1 MSNFV
6 MSLLKAAGKAGLD
19 SNNIQK
25 IAKMKYSNVDL
36 RMDPQFQK
44 RDAFHI
50 NDEFTQNI
58 KAAMEDFSESTLP
71 PEARERLEDLVAKA
85 IAFGDDQQLLRHT
98 NAMYKFADDVFGPG
112 GANNVTNIEP
122 AQLARTAANQS
133 LQLEGAPY
141 GNFPGREGIIKANI
155 ERMMREA
162 PGEVEL
168 LRRYLRENYEGTYAE
183 FLKNEVDPEK
193 WIYYQNPFPENYR
206 LGGRVGAAGG
216 GFIRYLL
223 KLLGIGRDK
232 GIGSMAKAITMGD
245 RTPAGNISMR
255 NLVPDNELD
264 MRVARTSLMERDP
277 KFRDYVMGESQVDNE
292 MFQNMVDLGLPRS
305 VSRMSNPVFQRH
317 MREGFA
323 RGPVQGEGIMS
334 TRKLDDE
341 IRKMMD
347 DMEAMKRQSEDYVA
361 EADFAVRGMRQK
373 EMILDDL
380 VQDLQDGVPP
390 RAAIQR
396 FIDKYNK
403 LREPN
408 ANGGRVG
415 LKGGGIANLITRLIG
430 TDEKTMFRKP
440 IKTGHPDMHVDLEQ
454 MRRMSRSEK
463 GLDLDEYAEIEQM
476 VLDSPR
482 YKGLMESGMLQEIDY
497 EKFRAHILYD
507 DAKLQKLMEMDPEG
521 TDMYLRMIYRLNG
534 SESGF
539 ASGGIVNTL
548 AAPEATVAQ
557 RNAMTNEDLYG
568 INQQMSP
575 FQDRISQLASNP
587 YFQDLRK
594 QNQEFQL
601 RQNEQ
606 MQNFRMQEMQA
617 QQGLADTYSGME
629 DFQQV
634 GLGLDRQIDSLGKG
648 LSQGQGQILQELR
661 KDNNGVN
668 PYGNNMFGKQVLS
681 GMSGFGV
688 GNLFGTRR

>member
-6 MSLLKAAGKAGLD
+6 MSLLKASTKAGLD
-19 SNNIQK
+19 SNKIQQ
-25 IAKMKYSNVDL
+25 IAKMKYGNVDL
-36 RMDPQFQK
+36 RMDPQFAK

-50 NDEFTQNI
+50 SDDFTNNVKEYMQINETFPT
-58 KAAMEDFSESTLP
+58 AAK
-71 PEARERLEDLVAKA
+71 ERLEDLVAKA
-85 IAFGDDQQLLRHT
+85 IAMGDDQQILRHT
-98 NAMYKFADDVFGPG
+98 NAMYKFSDDVFGPG
-112 GANNVTNIEP
+112 GASNVTNIEP

-155 ERMMREA
+155 ERMMKEA

-168 LRRYLRENYEGTYAE
+168 LRRYLRENYDGTYAE

-206 LGGRVGAAGG
+206 LGGRVGAAKG

-223 KLLGIGRDK
+223 NLLGIGRDK
-232 GIGSMAKAITMGD
+232 GIGSMMQSK
-245 RTPAGNISMR
+245 TPAGNISMR
-255 NLVPDNELD
+255 NLIPDNELD
-264 MRVARTSLMERDP
+264 MRVARSNLMNRDP
-277 KFRDYVMGESQVDNE
+277 RFREYVMGESRVDNE
-292 MFQNMVDLGLPRS
+292 MFENMQALGFSPRS
-305 VSRMSNPVFQRH
+305 TNPVFQRH

-323 RGPVQGEGIMS
+323 RGPVKGEGIMS
-334 TRKLDDE
+334 TSKLDDE

-347 DMEAMKRQSEDYVA
+347 DMEAMKRQSENYVA

-373 EMILDDL
+373 EMMLDDL
-380 VQDLQDGVPP
+380 VQELQDGVPP
-390 RAAIQR
+390 REAIQR

-408 ANGGRVG
+408 ASGGRVG
-415 LKGGGIANLITRLIG
+415 LKSGGIANLIAKLIG

-454 MRRMSRSEK
+454 MRRMSRSEQ
-463 GLDLDEYAEIEQM
+463 GLDLDQYAEIEQM

-482 YKGLMESGMLQEIDY
+482 YKGLMQSGMLQEIDY

-507 DAKLQKLMEMDPEG
+507 DAKLQKMMEIDPEG

-548 AAPEATVAQ
+548 AAPEATIAQ

-568 INQQMSP
+568 IDQQMSP

-587 YFQDLRK
+587 FFAEARK

-617 QQGLADTYSGME
+617 QQGLADTYAGMD

-634 GLGLDRQIDSLGKG
+634 GVGLDQKLESLGRG
-648 LSQGQGQILQELR
+648 LSQGQGQILQQLR
-661 KDNNGVN
+661 NDNNNGVN
-668 PYGNNMFGKQVLS
+668 PYGNNMFGNQVLG

>member
-6 MSLLKAAGKAGLD
+6 MSLLKASTKAGLD
-19 SNNIQK
+19 SNKIQQ
-25 IAKMKYSNVDL
+25 IAKMKYGNVDL
-36 RMDPQFQK
+36 RMDPQFAK

-50 NDEFTQNI
+50 SDDFTNNVKEYMQINETFPT
-58 KAAMEDFSESTLP
+58 AAK
-71 PEARERLEDLVAKA
+71 ERLEDLVAKA
-85 IAFGDDQQLLRHT
+85 IAMGDDQQILRHT
-98 NAMYKFADDVFGPG
+98 NAMYKFSDDVFGPG

-155 ERMMREA
+155 ERMMKEA

-168 LRRYLRENYEGTYAE
+168 LRRYLRENYDGTYAE

-206 LGGRVGAAGG
+206 LGGRVGAAKG

-223 KLLGIGRDK
+223 NLLGIGRDK
-232 GIGSMAKAITMGD
+232 GIGSMMQSK
-245 RTPAGNISMR
+245 TPAGNISMR
-255 NLVPDNELD
+255 NLIPDNELD
-264 MRVARTSLMERDP
+264 MRVARSNLMNRDP
-277 KFRDYVMGESQVDNE
+277 RFREYVMGESRVDNE
-292 MFQNMVDLGLPRS
+292 MFENMQALGFSPRS
-305 VSRMSNPVFQRH
+305 TNPVFQRH

-323 RGPVQGEGIMS
+323 RGPVKGEGIMS
-334 TRKLDDE
+334 TSKLDDE

-347 DMEAMKRQSEDYVA
+347 DMEAMKRQSENYVA

-373 EMILDDL
+373 EMMLDDL
-380 VQDLQDGVPP
+380 VQELQDGVPP
-390 RAAIQR
+390 REAIQR

-408 ANGGRVG
+408 ASGGRVG
-415 LKGGGIANLITRLIG
+415 LKSGGIANLIAKLIG

-454 MRRMSRSEK
+454 MRRMSRSEQ
-463 GLDLDEYAEIEQM
+463 GLDLDQYAAIEQM

-482 YKGLMESGMLQEIDY
+482 YKGLMQSGMLQEIDY

-507 DAKLQKLMEMDPEG
+507 DAKLQKMMEIDPEG

-548 AAPEATVAQ
+548 AAPEATIAQ

-568 INQQMSP
+568 IDQQMSP

-587 YFQDLRK
+587 FFAEARK

-617 QQGLADTYSGME
+617 QQGLADTYAGMD

-634 GLGLDRQIDSLGKG
+634 GVGLDQKLESLGRG
-648 LSQGQGQILQELR
+648 LSQGQGQILQQLR
-661 KDNNGVN
+661 NDNNNGVN
-668 PYGNNMFGKQVLS
+668 PYGNNMFGNQVLG

>member
-6 MSLLKAAGKAGLD
+6 MSLLKASTKAGLD
-19 SNNIQK
+19 SNKIQQ
-25 IAKMKYSNVDL
+25 IAKMKYGNVDL
-36 RMDPQFQK
+36 RMDPQFAK

-50 NDEFTQNI
+50 SDDFTNNVKEYMQINETFPT
-58 KAAMEDFSESTLP
+58 AAK
-71 PEARERLEDLVAKA
+71 ERLEDLVAKA
-85 IAFGDDQQLLRHT
+85 LAIGDDQQLLRHT
-98 NAMYKFADDVFGPG
+98 NALYKFSDDVFGPG
-112 GANNVTNIEP
+112 GASNVTNIEP

-155 ERMMREA
+155 ERMMKEA

-168 LRRYLRENYEGTYAE
+168 LRRYLRENYDGTYAE

-206 LGGRVGAAGG
+206 LGGRVGAAKG

-223 KLLGIGRDK
+223 NLLGIGRDK
-232 GIGSMAKAITMGD
+232 GIGSMMQSK
-245 RTPAGNISMR
+245 TPAGNISMR
-255 NLVPDNELD
+255 NLIPDNELD
-264 MRVARTSLMERDP
+264 MRVARSNLMNRDP
-277 KFRDYVMGESQVDNE
+277 RFREYVMGESRVDNE
-292 MFQNMVDLGLPRS
+292 MFENMQALGFSPRS
-305 VSRMSNPVFQRH
+305 TNPVFQRH

-323 RGPVQGEGIMS
+323 RGPVKGEGIMS
-334 TRKLDDE
+334 TSKLDDE

-347 DMEAMKRQSEDYVA
+347 DMEAMKRQSENYVA

-373 EMILDDL
+373 EMMLDDL
-380 VQDLQDGVPP
+380 VQELQDGVPP
-390 RAAIQR
+390 REAIQR

-408 ANGGRVG
+408 ASGGRVG
-415 LKGGGIANLITRLIG
+415 LKSGGIANLIAKLIG

-454 MRRMSRSEK
+454 MRRMSRSEQ
-463 GLDLDEYAEIEQM
+463 GLDLDQYAAIEQM

-482 YKGLMESGMLQEIDY
+482 YKGLMQSGMLQEIDY

-507 DAKLQKLMEMDPEG
+507 DAKLQKMMEIDPEG

-548 AAPEATVAQ
+548 AAPEATIAQ

-568 INQQMSP
+568 IDQQMSP

-587 YFQDLRK
+587 FFAEARK

-617 QQGLADTYSGME
+617 QQGLADTYAGMD

-634 GLGLDRQIDSLGKG
+634 GVGLDQKLESLGRG
-648 LSQGQGQILQELR
+648 LSQGQGQILQQLR
-661 KDNNGVN
+661 NDNNNGVN
-668 PYGNNMFGKQVLS
+668 PYGNNMFGNQVLG

>member
-6 MSLLKAAGKAGLD
+6 MSLLKASTKAGLD
-19 SNNIQK
+19 SNKIQQ
-25 IAKMKYSNVDL
+25 IAKMKYGNVDL
-36 RMDPQFQK
+36 RMDPQFAK

-50 NDEFTQNI
+50 SDDFTNNVKEYMQINETFPT
-58 KAAMEDFSESTLP
+58 AAK
-71 PEARERLEDLVAKA
+71 ERLEDLVAKA
-85 IAFGDDQQLLRHT
+85 IAMGDDQQILRHT
-98 NAMYKFADDVFGPG
+98 NAMYKFSDDVFGPG
-112 GANNVTNIEP
+112 GASNVTNIEP

-155 ERMMREA
+155 ERMMKEA

-168 LRRYLRENYEGTYAE
+168 LRRYLRENYDGTYAE

-206 LGGRVGAAGG
+206 LGGRVGAAKG

-232 GIGSMAKAITMGD
+232 GIGSMMQSK
-245 RTPAGNISMR
+245 TPAGNISMR
-255 NLVPDNELD
+255 NLIPDNELD
-264 MRVARTSLMERDP
+264 MRVARSNLMNRDP
-277 KFRDYVMGESQVDNE
+277 RFREYVMGESRVDNE
-292 MFQNMVDLGLPRS
+292 MFENMQALGFSPRS
-305 VSRMSNPVFQRH
+305 TNPVFQRH

-323 RGPVQGEGIMS
+323 RGPVKGEGIMS
-334 TRKLDDE
+334 TSKLDDE

-347 DMEAMKRQSEDYVA
+347 DMEAMKRQSENYVA

-373 EMILDDL
+373 EMMLDDL
-380 VQDLQDGVPP
+380 VQELQDGVPP
-390 RAAIQR
+390 REAIQR

-415 LKGGGIANLITRLIG
+415 LKGGGIANLIRRLVG

-454 MRRMSRSEK
+454 MRRMSRSEQ
-463 GLDLDEYAEIEQM
+463 GLDLDQYAEIEQM

-482 YKGLMESGMLQEIDY
+482 YKGLMQSGMLQEIDY

-507 DAKLQKLMEMDPEG
+507 DAKLQKMMEIDPEG

-548 AAPEATVAQ
+548 AAPEATIAQ

-568 INQQMSP
+568 IDQQMSP

-587 YFQDLRK
+587 FFAEARK

-617 QQGLADTYSGME
+617 QQGLADTYAGMD

-634 GLGLDRQIDSLGKG
+634 GVGLDQKLESLGRG
-648 LSQGQGQILQELR
+648 LSQGQGQILQQLR
-661 KDNNGVN
+661 NDNNNGVN
-668 PYGNNMFGKQVLS
+668 PYGNNMFGNQVLG

>member
-6 MSLLKAAGKAGLD
+6 MSLLKASTKAGLD
-19 SNNIQK
+19 SNKIQQ
-25 IAKMKYSNVDL
+25 IAKMKYGNVDL
-36 RMDPQFQK
+36 RMDPQFAK

-50 NDEFTQNI
+50 SDDFTNNVKEYMQINETFPT
-58 KAAMEDFSESTLP
+58 AAK
-71 PEARERLEDLVAKA
+71 ERLEDLVAKA
-85 IAFGDDQQLLRHT
+85 IAMGDDQQILRHT
-98 NAMYKFADDVFGPG
+98 NAMYKFSDDVFGPG

-155 ERMMREA
+155 ERMMKEA
-162 PGEVEL
+162 PGEIEL
-168 LRRYLRENYEGTYAE
+168 LRRYLRENYDGTYAE

-206 LGGRVGAAGG
+206 LGGRVGAAKG

-223 KLLGIGRDK
+223 NLLGIGRDK
-232 GIGSMAKAITMGD
+232 GIGSMMQSK
-245 RTPAGNISMR
+245 TPAGNISMR
-255 NLVPDNELD
+255 NLIPDNELD
-264 MRVARTSLMERDP
+264 MRVARSNLMNRDP
-277 KFRDYVMGESQVDNE
+277 RFREYVMGESRVDNE
-292 MFQNMVDLGLPRS
+292 MFENMQALGFSPRS
-305 VSRMSNPVFQRH
+305 TNPVFQRH

-323 RGPVQGEGIMS
+323 RGPVKGEGIMS
-334 TRKLDDE
+334 TSKLDDE

-347 DMEAMKRQSEDYVA
+347 DMEAMKRQSENYVA

-373 EMILDDL
+373 EMMLDDL
-380 VQDLQDGVPP
+380 VQELQDGVPP
-390 RAAIQR
+390 REAIQR

-415 LKGGGIANLITRLIG
+415 LKGGGIANLIRRLVG

-454 MRRMSRSEK
+454 MRRMSRSEQ
-463 GLDLDEYAEIEQM
+463 GLDLDQYAAIEQM

-482 YKGLMESGMLQEIDY
+482 YKGLMQSGMLQEIDY

-507 DAKLQKLMEMDPEG
+507 DAKLQKMMEIDPEG

-548 AAPEATVAQ
+548 AAPEATIAQ

-568 INQQMSP
+568 IDQQMSP

-587 YFQDLRK
+587 FFAEARK

-617 QQGLADTYSGME
+617 QQGLADTYAGMD

-634 GLGLDRQIDSLGKG
+634 GVGLDQKLESLGRG
-648 LSQGQGQILQELR
+648 LSQGQGQILQQLR
-661 KDNNGVN
+661 NDNNNGVN
-668 PYGNNMFGKQVLS
+668 PYGNNMFGNQVLG

>member
-6 MSLLKAAGKAGLD
+6 MSLLKASTKAGLD
-19 SNNIQK
+19 SNKIQQ

-36 RMDPQFQK
+36 RMDPQFAK

-50 NDEFTQNI
+50 NDEYVSTIKEYMELNGTFPTQA
-58 KAAMEDFSESTLP
+58 KDK
-71 PEARERLEDLVAKA
+71 LEDLVAKA
-85 IAFGDDQQLLRHT
+85 LAIGDDQQLLRHT
-98 NAMYKFADDVFGPG
+98 NALYKFSDDVFGPG
-112 GANNVTNIEP
+112 GANNVTSIEP
-122 AQLARTAANQS
+122 SQLARSAANQS
-133 LQLEGAPY
+133 LQLEGSTY

-155 ERMMREA
+155 ERMMKEA

-206 LGGRVGAAGG
+206 LGGRVGAASGG
-216 GFIRYLL
+216 LIKYLL
-223 KLLGIGRDK
+223 KLLGMGRDK
-232 GIGSMAKAITMGD
+232 GIGSMMQPK
-245 RTPAGNISMR
+245 TPAGNIAMR
-255 NLVPDNELD
+255 NLVPDSELD
-264 MRVARTSLMERDP
+264 SRMAKVSLMNRDP

-292 MFQNMVDLGLPRS
+292 MFDNMVALGLPRS
-305 VSRMSNPVFQRH
+305 VSRPTNPVFQRR

-323 RGPVQGEGIMS
+323 RGPVKGEGIMS
-334 TRKLDDE
+334 TSKLDDE

-347 DMEAMKRQSEDYVA
+347 DMESMKRQSESYVA

-373 EMILDDL
+373 EMMLDDL

-390 RAAIQR
+390 REAIQK
-396 FIDKYNK
+396 FIAAYNK

-408 ANGGRVG
+408 ASGGRVG
-415 LKGGGIANLITRLIG
+415 LKSGGIASLIAKLVG

-440 IKTGHPDMHVDLEQ
+440 IKTGHPDTYADLQQ
-454 MRRMSRSEK
+454 MRKMSRSNE
-463 GLDLDEYAEIEQM
+463 GLDLDQYAEIEQM

-482 YKGLMESGMLQEIDY
+482 YKGLMQSGMLQEIDY

-507 DAKLQKLMEMDPEG
+507 DAKLQKLMDIDPEG

-548 AAPEATVAQ
+548 AAPESTVAQ

-575 FQDRISQLASNP
+575 FQDRLSQMMRDPAFAEARKSQ
-587 YFQDLRK
+587 QD
-594 QNQEFQL
+594 FQL

-606 MQNFRMQEMQA
+606 NQAFRMQEMEA

-634 GLGLDRQIDSLGKG
+634 GLGLDRQLDSLGKG

-661 KDNNGVN
+661 KDNNGAN
-668 PYGNNMFGKQVLS
+668 LYGNNMFGNQVLG

>member
-19 SNNIQK
+19 SNNIQQ

-36 RMDPQFQK
+36 RMDPQFAK

-50 NDEFTQNI
+50 NDEFTKNI
-58 KAAMEDFSESTLP
+58 KAAMEDFNESTLP
-71 PEARERLEDLVAKA
+71 PEAKAKLEDFVAKA

-98 NAMYKFADDVFGPG
+98 NAMYKFSDDLYGPG

-122 AQLARTAANQS
+122 AQLARSAANQS

-155 ERMMREA
+155 ERMMKEA
-162 PGEVEL
+162 PGEVDV
-168 LRRYLRENYEGTYAE
+168 LRRYLRSNYEGTYAE

-206 LGGRVGAAGG
+206 LGGRVGAAKG

-232 GIGSMAKAITMGD
+232 GIGSMMQPK
-245 RTPAGNISMR
+245 TPAGNISMR
-255 NLVPDNELD
+255 DIIPDKELD
-264 MRVARTSLMERDP
+264 MRVAKADLMNRDP
-277 KFRDYVMGESQVDNE
+277 RFREYVMGESRVDNE
-292 MFQNMVDLGLPRS
+292 MFENMQALGFSPRAT
-305 VSRMSNPVFQRH
+305 NPVYQRH
-317 MREGFA
+317 LREGFA
-323 RGPVQGEGIMS
+323 RGPVQGEGIMG

-347 DMEAMKRQSEDYVA
+347 EMEAMKKQSEDYVA

-373 EMILDDL
+373 EMMLDDL
-380 VQDLQDGVPP
+380 VKDLQDGVPP
-390 RAAIQR
+390 RTAIQK
-396 FIDKYNK
+396 FIDAYNK

-408 ANGGRVG
+408 ASGGRVG
-415 LKGGGIANLITRLIG
+415 FKTGGIANLIRRLIG
-430 TDEKTMFRKP
+430 ADEESMFPRKP
-440 IKTGHPDMHVDLEQ
+440 FDAGHKPDVVADLQQ
-454 MRRMSRSEK
+454 MRRMSRSEP
-463 GLDLDEYAEIEQM
+463 GLDLDQYAEIEQM

-482 YKGLMESGMLQEIDY
+482 YKGLMETGMLQEIDY

-507 DAKLQKLMEMDPEG
+507 DAKLQKMMEMDPEG

-548 AAPEATVAQ
+548 AAPEATIAQ

-587 YFQDLRK
+587 FFQDFRK

-617 QQGLADTYSGME
+617 QQGLADTYAGMD

-634 GLGLDRQIDSLGKG
+634 GVGLDQKLESLGRG
-648 LSQGQGQILQELR
+648 LSQGQGQILQQLR
-661 KDNNGVN
+661 NDNNNGVN
-668 PYGNNMFGKQVLS
+668 PYGNNMFGNQVLG
-681 GMSGFGV
+681 GMSGLGV

>member
-6 MSLLKAAGKAGLD
+6 MSLLKASTKAGLD
-19 SNNIQK
+19 SNKIQQ
-25 IAKMKYSNVDL
+25 IAKMKYGNVDL
-36 RMDPQFQK
+36 RMDPQFAK

-50 NDEFTQNI
+50 SDDFTNNVKEYMQINETFPT
-58 KAAMEDFSESTLP
+58 AAK
-71 PEARERLEDLVAKA
+71 ERLEDLVAKA
-85 IAFGDDQQLLRHT
+85 IAMGDDQQILRHT
-98 NAMYKFADDVFGPG
+98 NAMYKFSDDVFGPG

-155 ERMMREA
+155 ERMMKEA

-168 LRRYLRENYEGTYAE
+168 LRRYLRENYDGTYAE

-206 LGGRVGAAGG
+206 LGGRVGAAKG

-232 GIGSMAKAITMGD
+232 GIGSMMQSK
-245 RTPAGNISMR
+245 TPAGNISMR
-255 NLVPDNELD
+255 NLIPDNELD
-264 MRVARTSLMERDP
+264 MRVARSNLMNRDP
-277 KFRDYVMGESQVDNE
+277 RFREYVMGESRVDNE
-292 MFQNMVDLGLPRS
+292 MFENMQALGFSPRS
-305 VSRMSNPVFQRH
+305 TNPVFQRH

-323 RGPVQGEGIMS
+323 RGPVKGEGIMS
-334 TRKLDDE
+334 TSKLDDE

-347 DMEAMKRQSEDYVA
+347 DMEAMKRQSENYVA

-373 EMILDDL
+373 EMMLDDL
-380 VQDLQDGVPP
+380 VQELQDGVPP
-390 RAAIQR
+390 REAIQR

-415 LKGGGIANLITRLIG
+415 LKGGGIANLIRRLVG

-454 MRRMSRSEK
+454 MRRMSRSEQ
-463 GLDLDEYAEIEQM
+463 GLDLDQYAAIEQM

-482 YKGLMESGMLQEIDY
+482 YKGLMQSGMLQEIDY

-507 DAKLQKLMEMDPEG
+507 DAKLQKMMEIDPEG

-548 AAPEATVAQ
+548 AAPEATIAQ

-568 INQQMSP
+568 IDQQMSP

-587 YFQDLRK
+587 FFAEARK

-617 QQGLADTYSGME
+617 QQGLADTYAGMD

-634 GLGLDRQIDSLGKG
+634 GVGLDQKLESLGRG
-648 LSQGQGQILQELR
+648 LSQGQGQILQQLR
-661 KDNNGVN
+661 NDNNNGVN
-668 PYGNNMFGKQVLS
+668 PYGNNMFGNQVLG

>member
-6 MSLLKAAGKAGLD
+6 MSLLKASTKAGLD
-19 SNNIQK
+19 SNKIQQ
-25 IAKMKYSNVDL
+25 IAKMKYGNVDL
-36 RMDPQFQK
+36 RMDPQFAK

-50 NDEFTQNI
+50 SDDFTNNVKEYMQINETFPT
-58 KAAMEDFSESTLP
+58 AAK
-71 PEARERLEDLVAKA
+71 ERLEDLVAKA
-85 IAFGDDQQLLRHT
+85 IAMGDDQQILRHT
-98 NAMYKFADDVFGPG
+98 NAMYKFSDDVFGPG
-112 GANNVTNIEP
+112 GASNVTNIEP

-155 ERMMREA
+155 ERMMKEA

-168 LRRYLRENYEGTYAE
+168 LRRYLRENYDGTYAE

-193 WIYYQNPFPENYR
+193 WIYYQSPFPENYR
-206 LGGRVGAAGG
+206 LGGRVGAAKG

-232 GIGSMAKAITMGD
+232 GIGSMMQSK
-245 RTPAGNISMR
+245 TPAGNISMR
-255 NLVPDNELD
+255 NLIPDNELD
-264 MRVARTSLMERDP
+264 MRVARSNLMNRDP
-277 KFRDYVMGESQVDNE
+277 RFREYVMGESRVDNE
-292 MFQNMVDLGLPRS
+292 MFENMQALGFSPRS
-305 VSRMSNPVFQRH
+305 TNPVFQRH

-323 RGPVQGEGIMS
+323 RGPVKGEGIMS
-334 TRKLDDE
+334 TSKLDDE

-347 DMEAMKRQSEDYVA
+347 DMEAMKRQSENYVA

-373 EMILDDL
+373 EMMLDDL
-380 VQDLQDGVPP
+380 VQELQDGVPP
-390 RAAIQR
+390 REAIQR

-415 LKGGGIANLITRLIG
+415 LKGGGIANLIRRLVG

-454 MRRMSRSEK
+454 MRRMSRSEQ
-463 GLDLDEYAEIEQM
+463 GLDLDQYAAIEQM

-482 YKGLMESGMLQEIDY
+482 YKGLMQSGMLQEIDY

-507 DAKLQKLMEMDPEG
+507 DAKLQKMMEIDPEG

-548 AAPEATVAQ
+548 AAPEATIAQ

-568 INQQMSP
+568 IDQQMSP

-587 YFQDLRK
+587 FFAEARK

-617 QQGLADTYSGME
+617 QQGLADTYAGMD

-634 GLGLDRQIDSLGKG
+634 GVGLDQKLESLGRG
-648 LSQGQGQILQELR
+648 LSQGQGQILQQLR
-661 KDNNGVN
+661 NDNNNGVN
-668 PYGNNMFGKQVLS
+668 PYGNNMFGNQVLG

>member
-6 MSLLKAAGKAGLD
+6 MSLLKASTKAGLD
-19 SNNIQK
+19 SNKIQQ

-36 RMDPQFQK
+36 RMDPQFAK

-50 NDEFTQNI
+50 NDEYVSTIKEYMQLNGTFPTQA
-58 KAAMEDFSESTLP
+58 KEK
-71 PEARERLEDLVAKA
+71 LEELVAKA
-85 IAFGDDQQLLRHT
+85 LASGDDQQLLRHT
-98 NAMYKFADDVFGPG
+98 NALYKFSDDVFGPG
-112 GANNVTNIEP
+112 GANNVTSIEP
-122 AQLARTAANQS
+122 SQLARSAASQS
-133 LQLEGAPY
+133 LQLEGATY

-155 ERMMREA
+155 ERMMKEA

-206 LGGRVGAAGG
+206 LGGRVGAASGG
-216 GFIRYLL
+216 LIKYLL
-223 KLLGIGRDK
+223 KLLGMGRDK
-232 GIGSMAKAITMGD
+232 GIGSMMQPK
-245 RTPAGNISMR
+245 TPAGNIAMR
-255 NLVPDNELD
+255 NLVPDSELD
-264 MRVARTSLMERDP
+264 SRMSKVSLMNRDP

-292 MFQNMVDLGLPRS
+292 MFQNMIDLGLPRS
-305 VSRMSNPVFQRH
+305 VSRPTNPVFQRH

-323 RGPVQGEGIMS
+323 RGPVKGEGIMS
-334 TRKLDDE
+334 TNKLDDE

-347 DMEAMKRQSEDYVA
+347 DMESMKRQSESYLA
-361 EADFAVRGMRQK
+361 ESDFAVRGMRQK
-373 EMILDDL
+373 EMMLDDL
-380 VQDLQDGVPP
+380 VQDLQSGIPP
-390 RAAIQR
+390 REAIEKFIAA
-396 FIDKYNK
+396 YNK

-408 ANGGRVG
+408 ASGGRVG
-415 LKGGGIANLITRLIG
+415 LKSGGIASLISKLVG
-430 TDEKTMFRKP
+430 TDEKSMFRKP
-440 IKTGHPDMHVDLEQ
+440 IKTGHPDTYADLQQ
-454 MRRMSRSEK
+454 MRKMSRSDE
-463 GLDLDEYAEIEQM
+463 GLDLDQYAEIEQM

-482 YKGLMESGMLQEIDY
+482 YKGLMQSGMLQEIDY

-507 DAKLQKLMEMDPEG
+507 DDKLQKMMDLDPEG
-521 TDMYLRMIYRLNG
+521 TDMYLRMIYKLNG

-539 ASGGIVNTL
+539 ANGGRVDFSVGGIANTVSNS
-548 AAPEATVAQ
+548 PFE
-557 RNAMTNEDLYG
+557 
-568 INQQMSP
+568 INQQMAP
-575 FQDRISQLASNP
+575 VIQDRLSQMMRDPAFAETRKSQ
-587 YFQDLRK
+587 QD
-594 QNQEFQL
+594 FQL

-606 MQNFRMQEMQA
+606 MQNFRMQEMEA

-634 GLGLDRQIDSLGKG
+634 GLGLDRQLDSLGKG

-661 KDNNGVN
+661 KDNNGAN
-668 PYGNNMFGKQVLS
+668 LYGNNMFGNQVLS

>member
-6 MSLLKAAGKAGLD
+6 MSLLKAASKAGLD
-19 SNNIQK
+19 SNNIQQ

-36 RMDPQFQK
+36 RMDPQFAK

-50 NDEFTQNI
+50 NDELTKNI
-58 KAAMEDFSESTLP
+58 KAAMEDFNESTLP
-71 PEARERLEDLVAKA
+71 PEAKAKLEDFVAKA

-98 NAMYKFADDVFGPG
+98 NAMYKFSDDLYGPG

-122 AQLARTAANQS
+122 AQLARSAANQS

-155 ERMMREA
+155 ERMMKEA
-162 PGEVEL
+162 PGEVDV
-168 LRRYLRENYEGTYAE
+168 LRRYLRSNYEGTYAE

-206 LGGRVGAAGG
+206 LGGRVGAAKG

-232 GIGSMAKAITMGD
+232 GIGSMMQPK
-245 RTPAGNISMR
+245 TPAGNISMR
-255 NLVPDNELD
+255 DIIPDKELD
-264 MRVARTSLMERDP
+264 MRVAKADLMNRDP
-277 KFRDYVMGESQVDNE
+277 RFREYVMGESRVDNE
-292 MFQNMVDLGLPRS
+292 MFENMQALGFSPRAT
-305 VSRMSNPVFQRH
+305 NPVYQRH
-317 MREGFA
+317 LREGFA
-323 RGPVQGEGIMS
+323 RGPVQGEGIMG

-347 DMEAMKRQSEDYVA
+347 EMEAMKKQSEDYVA

-373 EMILDDL
+373 EMMLDDL
-380 VQDLQDGVPP
+380 VKDLQDGVPP
-390 RAAIQR
+390 RTAIQK
-396 FIDKYNK
+396 FIDAYNK

-408 ANGGRVG
+408 ASGGRVG
-415 LKGGGIANLITRLIG
+415 LKGGGIANLIRRLVG
-430 TDEKTMFRKP
+430 ADEESMFPRKP
-440 IKTGHPDMHVDLEQ
+440 FDAGHKPDVVADLQQ
-454 MRRMSRSEK
+454 MRRMSRSEP
-463 GLDLDEYAEIEQM
+463 GLDLDQYAEIEQM

-507 DAKLQKLMEMDPEG
+507 DTKLQKMMEMDPEG

-548 AAPEATVAQ
+548 AAPEATIAQ

-587 YFQDLRK
+587 FFQDFRK

-617 QQGLADTYSGME
+617 QQGLADTYAGMD

-634 GLGLDRQIDSLGKG
+634 GVGLDQKLESLGRG
-648 LSQGQGQILQELR
+648 LSQGQGQILQQLR
-661 KDNNGVN
+661 NDNNNGVN
-668 PYGNNMFGKQVLS
+668 PYGNNMFGNQVLG
-681 GMSGFGV
+681 GMSGLGV

>member
-6 MSLLKAAGKAGLD
+6 MSLLKASTKAGLD
-19 SNNIQK
+19 SNKIQQ

-36 RMDPQFQK
+36 RMDPQFAK

-50 NDEFTQNI
+50 NDEYVSTIKEYMQLNGTFPTQA
-58 KAAMEDFSESTLP
+58 KEK
-71 PEARERLEDLVAKA
+71 LEELVAKA
-85 IAFGDDQQLLRHT
+85 LASGDDQQLLRHT
-98 NAMYKFADDVFGPG
+98 NALYKFSDDVFGPG
-112 GANNVTNIEP
+112 GANNVTSIEP
-122 AQLARTAANQS
+122 SQLARSAANQS
-133 LQLEGAPY
+133 LQLEGATY

-155 ERMMREA
+155 ERMMKEA

-206 LGGRVGAAGG
+206 LGGRVGAASGG
-216 GFIRYLL
+216 LIKYLL
-223 KLLGIGRDK
+223 KLLGMGRDK
-232 GIGSMAKAITMGD
+232 GIGSMMQPK
-245 RTPAGNISMR
+245 TPAGNIAMR
-255 NLVPDNELD
+255 NLVPDSELD
-264 MRVARTSLMERDP
+264 SRMSKVSLMNRDP

-292 MFQNMVDLGLPRS
+292 MFQNMIDLGLPRS
-305 VSRMSNPVFQRH
+305 VSRPTNPVFQRH

-323 RGPVQGEGIMS
+323 RGPVKGEGIMS
-334 TRKLDDE
+334 TNKLDDE

-347 DMEAMKRQSEDYVA
+347 DMESMKRQSESYLA
-361 EADFAVRGMRQK
+361 ESDFAVRGMRQK
-373 EMILDDL
+373 EMMLDDL
-380 VQDLQDGVPP
+380 VQDLQSGIPP
-390 RAAIQR
+390 REAIEKFIAA
-396 FIDKYNK
+396 YNK

-408 ANGGRVG
+408 ASGGRVG
-415 LKGGGIANLITRLIG
+415 LKSGGIASLISKLVG
-430 TDEKTMFRKP
+430 TDEKSMFRKP
-440 IKTGHPDMHVDLEQ
+440 IKTGHPDTYADLQQ
-454 MRRMSRSEK
+454 MRKMSRSDE
-463 GLDLDEYAEIEQM
+463 GLDLDQYAEIEQM

-482 YKGLMESGMLQEIDY
+482 YKGLMQSGMLQEIDY

-507 DAKLQKLMEMDPEG
+507 DDKLQKMMDLDPEG
-521 TDMYLRMIYRLNG
+521 TDMYLRMIYKLNG

-539 ASGGIVNTL
+539 ANGGRVDFSVGGIANTVSNS
-548 AAPEATVAQ
+548 PFE
-557 RNAMTNEDLYG
+557 
-568 INQQMSP
+568 INQQMAP
-575 FQDRISQLASNP
+575 VIQDRLSQMMRDPAFAETRKSQ
-587 YFQDLRK
+587 QD
-594 QNQEFQL
+594 FQL

-606 MQNFRMQEMQA
+606 MQNFRMQEMEA

-634 GLGLDRQIDSLGKG
+634 GLGLDRQLDSLGKG

-661 KDNNGVN
+661 KDNNGAN
-668 PYGNNMFGKQVLS
+668 LYGNNMFGNQVLS

>member
-6 MSLLKAAGKAGLD
+6 MSLLKASTKAGLD
-19 SNNIQK
+19 SNKIQQ
-25 IAKMKYSNVDL
+25 IAKMKYGNVDL
-36 RMDPQFQK
+36 RMDPQFAK

-50 NDEFTQNI
+50 SDDFTNNVKEYMQINETFPT
-58 KAAMEDFSESTLP
+58 AAK
-71 PEARERLEDLVAKA
+71 ERLEDLVAKA
-85 IAFGDDQQLLRHT
+85 IAMGDDQQILRHT
-98 NAMYKFADDVFGPG
+98 NAMYKFSDDVFGPG

-122 AQLARTAANQS
+122 AQLARSAANQS

-155 ERMMREA
+155 ERMMKEA

-206 LGGRVGAAGG
+206 LGGRVGAAKG

-223 KLLGIGRDK
+223 KLLGIGGDK
-232 GIGSMAKAITMGD
+232 GIGSMMQPK
-245 RTPAGNISMR
+245 TPAGNISMR

-264 MRVARTSLMERDP
+264 MRVARTSLMDRDP
-277 KFRDYVMGESQVDNE
+277 RFREYIMGESQVDNE
-292 MFQNMVDLGLPRS
+292 MFQNMIDLGLPRS
-305 VSRMSNPVFQRH
+305 VSRMSNPVFARH

-323 RGPVQGEGIMS
+323 RGPVKGEGIMS
-334 TRKLDDE
+334 TSKLDDE

-347 DMEAMKRQSEDYVA
+347 DMESMKRQSESYVA

-373 EMILDDL
+373 EMMLDDL
-380 VQDLQDGVPP
+380 VKDLQDGVPP
-390 RAAIQR
+390 REAIQK
-396 FIDKYNK
+396 FIDAYNK

-408 ANGGRVG
+408 ASGGRVG
-415 LKGGGIANLITRLIG
+415 LKGGGIANLIRRLVG
-430 TDEKTMFRKP
+430 ADEESMFPRKP
-440 IKTGHPDMHVDLEQ
+440 FDTGHKPDVVADLQQ
-454 MRRMSRSEK
+454 MRKMSRSEP
-463 GLDLDEYAEIEQM
+463 GLDLDQYAEIEQM

-482 YKGLMESGMLQEIDY
+482 YKGLMQTGMLQEIDY

-507 DAKLQKLMEMDPEG
+507 DAKLQKLMEVDPEG
-521 TDMYLRMIYRLNG
+521 TDMYIRMVYRLHG

-548 AAPEATVAQ
+548 AAPESTVAQ

-587 YFQDLRK
+587 FFAEARK

-606 MQNFRMQEMQA
+606 MQNYRMQEMQA
-617 QQGLADTYSGME
+617 QQGLADTYAGMD

-634 GLGLDRQIDSLGKG
+634 GVGLDQKLESLGRG
-648 LSQGQGQILQELR
+648 LSQGQGQILQQLR
-661 KDNNGVN
+661 NDNNNGVN
-668 PYGNNMFGKQVLS
+668 PYGNNMFGNQVLG

>member
-6 MSLLKAAGKAGLD
+6 MSLLKASTKAGLD
-19 SNNIQK
+19 SNKIQQ
-25 IAKMKYSNVDL
+25 IAKMKYGNVDL
-36 RMDPQFQK
+36 RMDPQFAK

-50 NDEFTQNI
+50 SDDFTNNVKEYMQINETFPT
-58 KAAMEDFSESTLP
+58 AAK
-71 PEARERLEDLVAKA
+71 ERLEDLVAKA
-85 IAFGDDQQLLRHT
+85 IAMGDDQQILRHT
-98 NAMYKFADDVFGPG
+98 NAMYKFSDDVFGPG

-155 ERMMREA
+155 ERMMKEA

-168 LRRYLRENYEGTYAE
+168 LRRYLRENYDGTYAE

-223 KLLGIGRDK
+223 NLLGIGRDK
-232 GIGSMAKAITMGD
+232 GIGSMMQSK
-245 RTPAGNISMR
+245 TPAGNISMR
-255 NLVPDNELD
+255 NLIPDNELD
-264 MRVARTSLMERDP
+264 MRVARSNLMNRDP
-277 KFRDYVMGESQVDNE
+277 RFREYVMGESRVDNE
-292 MFQNMVDLGLPRS
+292 MFENMQALGFSPRS
-305 VSRMSNPVFQRH
+305 TNPVFQRH

-323 RGPVQGEGIMS
+323 RGPVKGEGIMS
-334 TRKLDDE
+334 TSKLDDE

-347 DMEAMKRQSEDYVA
+347 DMEAMKRQSENYVA

-373 EMILDDL
+373 EMMLDDL
-380 VQDLQDGVPP
+380 VQELQDGVPP
-390 RAAIQR
+390 REAIQR

-415 LKGGGIANLITRLIG
+415 LKGGGIANLIRRLVG

-454 MRRMSRSEK
+454 MRRMSRSEQ
-463 GLDLDEYAEIEQM
+463 GLDLDQYAAIEQM

-482 YKGLMESGMLQEIDY
+482 YKGLMQSGMLQEIDY

-507 DAKLQKLMEMDPEG
+507 DAKLQKMMEIDPEG

-548 AAPEATVAQ
+548 AAPEATIAQ

-568 INQQMSP
+568 IDQQMSP

-587 YFQDLRK
+587 FFAEARK

-617 QQGLADTYSGME
+617 QQGLADTYAGMD

-634 GLGLDRQIDSLGKG
+634 GVGLDQKLESLGRG
-648 LSQGQGQILQELR
+648 LSQGQGQILQQLR
-661 KDNNGVN
+661 NDNNNGVN
-668 PYGNNMFGKQVLS
+668 PYGNNMFGNQVLG

>member
-6 MSLLKAAGKAGLD
+6 MSLLKAASKAGLD
-19 SNNIQK
+19 SNNIQQ

-36 RMDPQFQK
+36 RMDPQFAK

-50 NDEFTQNI
+50 NDEFTKNI
-58 KAAMEDFSESTLP
+58 KAAMEDFNESTLP
-71 PEARERLEDLVAKA
+71 PEAKAKLEDFVAKA

-98 NAMYKFADDVFGPG
+98 NAMYKFSDDLYGPG

-122 AQLARTAANQS
+122 AQLARSAANQS

-155 ERMMREA
+155 ERMMKEA
-162 PGEVEL
+162 PGEVDV
-168 LRRYLRENYEGTYAE
+168 LRRYLRSNYEGTYAE

-206 LGGRVGAAGG
+206 LGGRVGAAKG

-232 GIGSMAKAITMGD
+232 GIGSMMQPK
-245 RTPAGNISMR
+245 TPAGNISMR
-255 NLVPDNELD
+255 DIIPDKELD
-264 MRVARTSLMERDP
+264 MRVAKADLMNRDP
-277 KFRDYVMGESQVDNE
+277 RFREYVMGESRVDNE
-292 MFQNMVDLGLPRS
+292 MFENMQALGFSPRAT
-305 VSRMSNPVFQRH
+305 NPVYQRH
-317 MREGFA
+317 LREGFA
-323 RGPVQGEGIMS
+323 RGPVQGEGIMG

-347 DMEAMKRQSEDYVA
+347 EMEAMKKQSEDYVA

-373 EMILDDL
+373 EMMLDDL
-380 VQDLQDGVPP
+380 VKDLQDGVPP
-390 RAAIQR
+390 RTAIQK
-396 FIDKYNK
+396 FIDAYNK

-408 ANGGRVG
+408 ASGGRVG
-415 LKGGGIANLITRLIG
+415 FKTGGIANLIRRLIG
-430 TDEKTMFRKP
+430 ADEESMFPRKP
-440 IKTGHPDMHVDLEQ
+440 FDAGHKPDVVADLQQ
-454 MRRMSRSEK
+454 MRRMSRSEP
-463 GLDLDEYAEIEQM
+463 GLDLDQYAEIEQM

-482 YKGLMESGMLQEIDY
+482 YKGLMETGMLQEIDY

-507 DAKLQKLMEMDPEG
+507 DAKLQKMMEMDPEG

-548 AAPEATVAQ
+548 AAPEATIAQ

-587 YFQDLRK
+587 FFQDFRK

-617 QQGLADTYSGME
+617 QQGLADTYAGMD

-634 GLGLDRQIDSLGKG
+634 GVGLDQKLESLGRG
-648 LSQGQGQILQELR
+648 LSQGQGQILQQLR
-661 KDNNGVN
+661 NDNNNGVN
-668 PYGNNMFGKQVLS
+668 PYGNNMFGNQVLG
-681 GMSGFGV
+681 GMSGLGV

>member
-6 MSLLKAAGKAGLD
+6 MSLLKASTKAGLD
-19 SNNIQK
+19 SNKIQQ
-25 IAKMKYSNVDL
+25 IAKMKYGNVDL
-36 RMDPQFQK
+36 RMDPQFAK

-50 NDEFTQNI
+50 SDDFTNNVKEYMQINETFPT
-58 KAAMEDFSESTLP
+58 AAK
-71 PEARERLEDLVAKA
+71 ERLEDLVAKA
-85 IAFGDDQQLLRHT
+85 IAMGDDQQILRHT
-98 NAMYKFADDVFGPG
+98 NAMYKFSDDVFGPG
-112 GANNVTNIEP
+112 GASNVTNIEP
-122 AQLARTAANQS
+122 AQLARSAANQS

-155 ERMMREA
+155 ERMMKEA
-162 PGEVEL
+162 PGEVEI
-168 LRRYLRENYEGTYAE
+168 LRRYLRSNYEWTYAE
-183 FLKNEVDPEK
+183 FLKNEVDPDK

-232 GIGSMAKAITMGD
+232 GIGSMMQSK
-245 RTPAGNISMR
+245 TPAGNISMR

-264 MRVARTSLMERDP
+264 MRVARSNLMNRDP
-277 KFRDYVMGESQVDNE
+277 RFREYVMGESRVDNE
-292 MFQNMVDLGLPRS
+292 MFENMQALGFSPRS
-305 VSRMSNPVFQRH
+305 TNPVFQRH

-323 RGPVQGEGIMS
+323 RGPVKGEGIMS
-334 TRKLDDE
+334 TSKLDDE

-347 DMEAMKRQSEDYVA
+347 DMESMKRQSESYVA

-373 EMILDDL
+373 EMMLDDL
-380 VQDLQDGVPP
+380 VQELQDGVPP
-390 RAAIQR
+390 REAIQR

-408 ANGGRVG
+408 ASGGRVG
-415 LKGGGIANLITRLIG
+415 LKGGGIANLIRRLVG
-430 TDEKTMFRKP
+430 ADEESMFPRKP
-440 IKTGHPDMHVDLEQ
+440 FDTGHKPDVVADLQQ
-454 MRRMSRSEK
+454 MRRMSRSEP
-463 GLDLDEYAEIEQM
+463 GLDLDQYAEIEQM

-482 YKGLMESGMLQEIDY
+482 YKGLMETGMLQEIDY

-507 DAKLQKLMEMDPEG
+507 DAKLQKMMEIDPEG
-521 TDMYLRMIYRLNG
+521 TDMYIRMVYRLHG

-548 AAPEATVAQ
+548 AAPEATIAQ

-575 FQDRISQLASNP
+575 FQDRISQLASSP
-587 YFQDLRK
+587 FFQDLRK
-594 QNQEFQL
+594 QNQDFQL

-617 QQGLADTYSGME
+617 QQGLADTYAGMD

-634 GLGLDRQIDSLGKG
+634 GVGLDQKLESLGRG
-648 LSQGQGQILQELR
+648 LSQGQGQILQQLR
-661 KDNNGVN
+661 NDNNNGVN
-668 PYGNNMFGKQVLS
+668 PYGNNMFGNQVLG

>member
-1 MSNFV
+1 M
-6 MSLLKAAGKAGLD
+6 
-19 SNNIQK
+19 
-25 IAKMKYSNVDL
+25 MK
-36 RMDPQFQK
+36 
-44 RDAFHI
+44 
-50 NDEFTQNI
+50 
-58 KAAMEDFSESTLP
+58 
-71 PEARERLEDLVAKA
+71 
-85 IAFGDDQQLLRHT
+85 
-98 NAMYKFADDVFGPG
+98 
-112 GANNVTNIEP
+112 
-122 AQLARTAANQS
+122 
-133 LQLEGAPY
+133 
-141 GNFPGREGIIKANI
+141 
-155 ERMMREA
+155 EA
-162 PGEVEL
+162 PGEVDI
-168 LRRYLRENYEGTYAE
+168 LRRYLRSNYDGTYAE

-232 GIGSMAKAITMGD
+232 GIGSMMQPK
-245 RTPAGNISMR
+245 TPAGNISMR
-255 NLVPDNELD
+255 DILPDNELD
-264 MRVARTSLMERDP
+264 MRVAKANLMNKDP
-277 KFRDYVMGESQVDNE
+277 RFREYVMGESRVDNE
-292 MFQNMVDLGLPRS
+292 MFENMQALGFSPRAT
-305 VSRMSNPVFQRH
+305 NPVYQRH

-323 RGPVQGEGIMS
+323 RGPVKGEGIMS
-334 TRKLDDE
+334 TSKLDDE

-347 DMEAMKRQSEDYVA
+347 DMESMKRQSESYVA

-373 EMILDDL
+373 EMMLDDL
-380 VQDLQDGVPP
+380 VKDLQDGVPP
-390 RAAIQR
+390 RAAIQK
-396 FIDKYNK
+396 FIDAYNK

-408 ANGGRVG
+408 ASGGRVG
-415 LKGGGIANLITRLIG
+415 LKSGGIANLIAKLIG

-454 MRRMSRSEK
+454 MRRMSRSEQ
-463 GLDLDEYAEIEQM
+463 GLDLDQYAEIEQM

-482 YKGLMESGMLQEIDY
+482 YKGLMQSGMLQEIDY

-507 DAKLQKLMEMDPEG
+507 DAKLQKMMEMDPEG

-548 AAPEATVAQ
+548 AAPESTVAQ

-575 FQDRISQLASNP
+575 FQDRISQLVSSPFFAEA
-587 YFQDLRK
+587 RK
-594 QNQEFQL
+594 QNQDFQL

-606 MQNFRMQEMQA
+606 MQNYRMQEMQA
-617 QQGLADTYSGME
+617 QQGLADTYAGMD

-634 GLGLDRQIDSLGKG
+634 GVGLDQKLESLGRG
-648 LSQGQGQILQELR
+648 LSQGQGQILQQLR
-661 KDNNGVN
+661 NDNNNGVN
-668 PYGNNMFGKQVLS
+668 PYGNNMFGNQVLG

>member
-6 MSLLKAAGKAGLD
+6 MSLLKASTKAGLD
-19 SNNIQK
+19 SNKIQQ
-25 IAKMKYSNVDL
+25 IAKMKYGNVDL
-36 RMDPQFQK
+36 RMDPQFAK

-50 NDEFTQNI
+50 SDDFTNNVKEYMQINETFPT
-58 KAAMEDFSESTLP
+58 AAK
-71 PEARERLEDLVAKA
+71 ERLEDLVAKA
-85 IAFGDDQQLLRHT
+85 IAMGDDQQILRHT
-98 NAMYKFADDVFGPG
+98 NAMYKFSDDVFGPG
-112 GANNVTNIEP
+112 GASNVTNIEP

-155 ERMMREA
+155 ERMMKEA
-162 PGEVEL
+162 PGEIEL
-168 LRRYLRENYEGTYAE
+168 LRRYLRENYDGTYAE

-206 LGGRVGAAGG
+206 LGGRVGAAKG

-223 KLLGIGRDK
+223 NLLGIGRDK
-232 GIGSMAKAITMGD
+232 GIGSMMQSK
-245 RTPAGNISMR
+245 TPAGNISMR
-255 NLVPDNELD
+255 NLIPDNELD
-264 MRVARTSLMERDP
+264 MRVARSNLMNRDP
-277 KFRDYVMGESQVDNE
+277 RFREYVMGESRVDNE
-292 MFQNMVDLGLPRS
+292 MFENMQALGFSPRS
-305 VSRMSNPVFQRH
+305 TNPVFQRH

-323 RGPVQGEGIMS
+323 RGPVKGEGIMS
-334 TRKLDDE
+334 TSKLDDE

-347 DMEAMKRQSEDYVA
+347 DMEAMKRQSENYVA

-373 EMILDDL
+373 EMMLDDL
-380 VQDLQDGVPP
+380 VQELQDGVPP
-390 RAAIQR
+390 REAIQR

-408 ANGGRVG
+408 ASGGRVG
-415 LKGGGIANLITRLIG
+415 LKSGGIANLIAKLIG

-454 MRRMSRSEK
+454 MRRMSRSEQ
-463 GLDLDEYAEIEQM
+463 GLDLDQYAAIEQM

-482 YKGLMESGMLQEIDY
+482 YKGLMQSGMLQEIDY

-507 DAKLQKLMEMDPEG
+507 DAKLQKMMEIDPEG

-548 AAPEATVAQ
+548 AAPEATIAQ

-568 INQQMSP
+568 IDQQMSP

-587 YFQDLRK
+587 FFAEARK

-617 QQGLADTYSGME
+617 QQGLADTYAGMD

-634 GLGLDRQIDSLGKG
+634 GVGLDQKLESLGRG
-648 LSQGQGQILQELR
+648 LSQGQGQILQQLR
-661 KDNNGVN
+661 NDNNNGVN
-668 PYGNNMFGKQVLS
+668 PYGNNMFGNQVLG

>member
-6 MSLLKAAGKAGLD
+6 MSLLKASTKAGLD
-19 SNNIQK
+19 SNKIQQ
-25 IAKMKYSNVDL
+25 IAKMKYGNVDL
-36 RMDPQFQK
+36 RMDPQFAK

-50 NDEFTQNI
+50 SDDFTNNVKEYMQINETFPT
-58 KAAMEDFSESTLP
+58 AAK
-71 PEARERLEDLVAKA
+71 ERLEDLVAKA
-85 IAFGDDQQLLRHT
+85 IAMGDDQQILRHT
-98 NAMYKFADDVFGPG
+98 NAMYKFSDDVFGPG

-155 ERMMREA
+155 ERMMKEA

-168 LRRYLRENYEGTYAE
+168 LRRYLRENYDGTYAE

-206 LGGRVGAAGG
+206 LGGRVGAAKG

-223 KLLGIGRDK
+223 NLLGIGRDK
-232 GIGSMAKAITMGD
+232 GIGSMMQSK
-245 RTPAGNISMR
+245 TPAGNISMR
-255 NLVPDNELD
+255 NLIPDNELD
-264 MRVARTSLMERDP
+264 MRVARSNLMNRDP
-277 KFRDYVMGESQVDNE
+277 RFREYVMGESRVDNE
-292 MFQNMVDLGLPRS
+292 MFENMQALGFSPRS
-305 VSRMSNPVFQRH
+305 TNPVFQRH

-323 RGPVQGEGIMS
+323 RGPVKGEGIMS
-334 TRKLDDE
+334 TSKLDDE

-347 DMEAMKRQSEDYVA
+347 DMEAMKRQSENYVA

-373 EMILDDL
+373 EMMLDDL
-380 VQDLQDGVPP
+380 VQELQDGVPP
-390 RAAIQR
+390 REAIQR

-408 ANGGRVG
+408 ASGGRVG
-415 LKGGGIANLITRLIG
+415 LKSGGIANLIAKLIG

-454 MRRMSRSEK
+454 MRRMSRSEQ
-463 GLDLDEYAEIEQM
+463 GLDLDQYAAIEQM

-482 YKGLMESGMLQEIDY
+482 YKGLMQSGMLQEIDY

-507 DAKLQKLMEMDPEG
+507 DAKLQKMMEIDPEG

-548 AAPEATVAQ
+548 AAPEATIAQ

-568 INQQMSP
+568 IDQQMSP

-587 YFQDLRK
+587 FLQK
-594 QNQEFQL
+594 QENKIKSF
-601 RQNEQ
+601 
-606 MQNFRMQEMQA
+606 
-617 QQGLADTYSGME
+617 S
-629 DFQQV
+629 
-634 GLGLDRQIDSLGKG
+634 
-648 LSQGQGQILQELR
+648 
-661 KDNNGVN
+661 
-668 PYGNNMFGKQVLS
+668 
-681 GMSGFGV
+681 
-688 GNLFGTRR
+688 

>member
-6 MSLLKAAGKAGLD
+6 MSLLKASTKAGLD
-19 SNNIQK
+19 SNNIQQ

-50 NDEFTQNI
+50 NDEFTTNI
-58 KAAMEDFSESTLP
+58 KAAMEDFNESTLP
-71 PEARERLEDLVAKA
+71 PEAKAKLEDFVAKA

-98 NAMYKFADDVFGPG
+98 NALYKFTDDLYGPG
-112 GANNVTNIEP
+112 GASNVTNIEP
-122 AQLARTAANQS
+122 AQLARSAANQS

-155 ERMMREA
+155 ERMMKEA
-162 PGEVEL
+162 PGEVDI
-168 LRRYLRENYEGTYAE
+168 LRRYLRSNYDGTYAE

-232 GIGSMAKAITMGD
+232 GIGSMMQPK
-245 RTPAGNISMR
+245 TPAGNISMR
-255 NLVPDNELD
+255 DILPDKELD
-264 MRVARTSLMERDP
+264 MRVAKANLMNKDP
-277 KFRDYVMGESQVDNE
+277 RFREYVMGESRVDNE
-292 MFQNMVDLGLPRS
+292 MFENMQALGFSPRAT
-305 VSRMSNPVFQRH
+305 NPVYQRH

-323 RGPVQGEGIMS
+323 RGPVKGEGIMS
-334 TRKLDDE
+334 TSKLDDE

-347 DMEAMKRQSEDYVA
+347 DMESMKRQSESYVA

-373 EMILDDL
+373 EMMLDDL
-380 VQDLQDGVPP
+380 VKDLQDGVPP
-390 RAAIQR
+390 RAAIQK
-396 FIDKYNK
+396 FIDAYNK

-408 ANGGRVG
+408 ASGGRVG
-415 LKGGGIANLITRLIG
+415 LKSGGIANLIAKLIG

-440 IKTGHPDMHVDLEQ
+440 IKTGHPDTYADLQQ
-454 MRRMSRSEK
+454 MRKMSRSDE
-463 GLDLDEYAEIEQM
+463 GLDLDQYAEIEQM

-482 YKGLMESGMLQEIDY
+482 YKGLMQSGMLQEIDY

-507 DAKLQKLMEMDPEG
+507 DAKLQKMMEMDPEG

-548 AAPEATVAQ
+548 AAPESTVAQ

-575 FQDRISQLASNP
+575 FQDRISQLVSSPFFAEA
-587 YFQDLRK
+587 RK
-594 QNQEFQL
+594 QNQDFQL

-606 MQNFRMQEMQA
+606 MQNYRMQEMQA
-617 QQGLADTYSGME
+617 QQGLADTYAGMD

-634 GLGLDRQIDSLGKG
+634 GVGLDQKLESLGRG
-648 LSQGQGQILQELR
+648 LSQGQGQILQQLR
-661 KDNNGVN
+661 NDNNNGVN
-668 PYGNNMFGKQVLS
+668 PYGNNMFGNQVLG
-681 GMSGFGV
+681 GMSGLGV

>member
-6 MSLLKAAGKAGLD
+6 MSLLKASTKAGLD
-19 SNNIQK
+19 SNKIQQ
-25 IAKMKYSNVDL
+25 IAKMKYGNVDL
-36 RMDPQFQK
+36 RMDPQFAK

-50 NDEFTQNI
+50 SDDFTNNVKEYMQINETFPT
-58 KAAMEDFSESTLP
+58 AAK
-71 PEARERLEDLVAKA
+71 ERLEDLVAKA
-85 IAFGDDQQLLRHT
+85 IAMGDDQQILRHT
-98 NAMYKFADDVFGPG
+98 NAMYKFSDDVFGPG
-112 GANNVTNIEP
+112 GASNVTNIEP

-155 ERMMREA
+155 ERMMKEA

-168 LRRYLRENYEGTYAE
+168 LRRYLRENYDGTYAE

-206 LGGRVGAAGG
+206 LGGRVGAAKG

-223 KLLGIGRDK
+223 NLLGIGRDK
-232 GIGSMAKAITMGD
+232 GIGSMMQSK
-245 RTPAGNISMR
+245 TPAGNISMR
-255 NLVPDNELD
+255 NLIPDNELD
-264 MRVARTSLMERDP
+264 MRVARSNLMNRDP
-277 KFRDYVMGESQVDNE
+277 RFREYVMGESRVDNE
-292 MFQNMVDLGLPRS
+292 MFENMQALGFSPRS
-305 VSRMSNPVFQRH
+305 TNPVFQRH

-323 RGPVQGEGIMS
+323 RGPVKGEGIMS
-334 TRKLDDE
+334 TSKLDDE

-347 DMEAMKRQSEDYVA
+347 DMEAMKRQSENYVA

-373 EMILDDL
+373 EMMLDDL
-380 VQDLQDGVPP
+380 VQELQDGVPP
-390 RAAIQR
+390 REAIQR

-408 ANGGRVG
+408 ASGGRVG
-415 LKGGGIANLITRLIG
+415 LKSGGIANLIAKLIG

-454 MRRMSRSEK
+454 MRRMSRSEQ
-463 GLDLDEYAEIEQM
+463 GLDLDQYAAIEQM

-482 YKGLMESGMLQEIDY
+482 YKGLMQSGMLQEIDY

-507 DAKLQKLMEMDPEG
+507 DAKLQKMMEIDPEG

-548 AAPEATVAQ
+548 AAPEATIAQ

-568 INQQMSP
+568 IDQQMSP

-587 YFQDLRK
+587 FFAEARK

-617 QQGLADTYSGME
+617 QQGLADTYAGMD

-634 GLGLDRQIDSLGKG
+634 GVGLDQKLESLGRG
-648 LSQGQGQILQELR
+648 LSQGQGQILQQLR
-661 KDNNGVN
+661 NDNNNGVN
-668 PYGNNMFGKQVLS
+668 PYGNNMFGNQVLG